1 MARRED
7 VLGYLTNTAL
17 FSACSKKDLQLVARH
32 SEHIK
37 IPAGR
42 EMTTEGTTGHEFYVI
57 LDGKATVTRGGKQ
70 VAVLGPGDSFGE
82 LSLLDRA
89 PRNATV
95 TARGVGRSVGSAT
108 SWRISSADWRS
119 RRRRLGCSTRQ
130 LTVAPA
136 ACLASCACASP
147 SPVRPD

>member
-17 FSACSKKDLQLVARH
+17 FSACSKKDLQLVSRH
-32 SEHIK
+32 SEHIT
-37 IPAGR
+37 ISAGR

-70 VAVLGPGDSFGE
+70 IAVLGPGDSFGE

-95 TARGVGRSVGSAT
+95 TADTDIDAVILGQREFNALLDLVPTLAHKLLIGLARRIHQVDAASVN
-108 SWRISSADWRS
+108 
-119 RRRRLGCSTRQ
+119 
-130 LTVAPA
+130 
-136 ACLASCACASP
+136 
-147 SPVRPD
+147 